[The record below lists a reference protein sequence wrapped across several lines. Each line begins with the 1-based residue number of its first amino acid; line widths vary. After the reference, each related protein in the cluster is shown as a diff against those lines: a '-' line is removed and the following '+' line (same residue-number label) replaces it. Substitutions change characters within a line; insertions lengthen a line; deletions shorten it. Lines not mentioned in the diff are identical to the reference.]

1 MLEEK
6 RLTRFRREARQRPAD
21 RVVPLGLPVRSR
33 QRRGLERGGIVHEPA
48 SPPSGAR
55 ASRAAPVHQNAIQP
69 RTEALGIVAARQRAI
84 GTDEG
89 VLQPLFRVFP
99 SSEHVQRVAAQAIAI
114 PRDEIGVSTGVAGLH
129 TAHQSGVARP
139 HVTYTHAR
147 PPGVTSLSRSGSCDA
162 ALHRRGIYHKGDL
175 QVRCQRSW
183 SMSRRATL
191 AGFLAVALSLAGCY
205 QDDTTVTAP
214 PRLRPRITVRLTDAP
229 FPYDS
234 LHGVT
239 IYVVRIEAS
248 TAQDSSGGDLWAVI
262 TEPRKSFDLLALQ
275 QGTTALLGEGEM
287 PAGRYHRIR
296 MTIDTSL
303 SSITWNDAAQTPAHV
318 NWYGQSSIYA
328 SVEYPV
334 DVPTE
339 GADIVLDFD
348 VGRSFLY
355 NFSSNNNAFD
365 FNPILRAINSA
376 AVGAIAGTVTQDSG
390 GTTRPVPNA
399 QVDVYTDSV
408 GYNLEATGRSDQA
421 GHYKVGFL
429 PPGSYLVKI
438 EEPFIPSLEPVATPN
453 VQVTAGGT
461 ATVSVTLPQAGAGH
475 AYIHISGP
483 TQVGVGGGINL
494 FAAVGDAS
502 GNPIQ
507 NPSITWT
514 SSDPTVAAIQ
524 GGNDTVTSAGVSV
537 RGVQAGVATIH
548 ATSSGLTD
556 SLVVHVVALGSLATV
571 TIEPASATIT
581 VGDSGVYLQAVFRD
595 SAGQSLGGGASWFS
609 SDTTV
614 VFVYPCGSCNGHQ
627 ELDTAPGMATVFATS
642 QGKTGQATI
651 TVGPSAPAATVTV
664 VPGSASLTGGDNAT
678 FTAQL
683 RDAAGNILSNRSVS
697 WSSTDASIVEITSV
711 NGPSATILARAAGL
725 ASLRATSEGKTGEAS
740 ISVAAPAPVATVT
753 VVPNTADLAV
763 GDSGVTFRADL
774 RDAAGNLL
782 TNRSVS
788 WSASDNSIISVR

>member
-1 MLEEK
+1 
-6 RLTRFRREARQRPAD
+6 
-21 RVVPLGLPVRSR
+21 
-33 QRRGLERGGIVHEPA
+33 
-48 SPPSGAR
+48 
-55 ASRAAPVHQNAIQP
+55 
-69 RTEALGIVAARQRAI
+69 
-84 GTDEG
+84 
-89 VLQPLFRVFP
+89 
-99 SSEHVQRVAAQAIAI
+99 
-114 PRDEIGVSTGVAGLH
+114 
-129 TAHQSGVARP
+129 
-139 HVTYTHAR
+139 
-147 PPGVTSLSRSGSCDA
+147 
-162 ALHRRGIYHKGDL
+162 
-175 QVRCQRSW
+175 
-183 SMSRRATL
+183 MSRRATL

-287 PAGRYHRIR
+287 PAGRYHRVR

-390 GTTRPVPNA
+390 GTTSPVPNA
-399 QVDVYTDSV
+399 QVFLYTDSI

-421 GHYKVGFL
+421 GYYKVGFL

-461 ATVSVTLPQAGAGH
+461 ATVSVTLPRAGAGH

-483 TQVGVGGGINL
+483 TQVGVGGTISL
-494 FAAVGDAS
+494 WAAVGDNN
-502 GNPIQ
+502 GNPVYTQ
-507 NPSITWT
+507 PVTWT
-514 SSDPTVAAIQ
+514 SSDATVAAVTAPP
-524 GGNDTVTSAGVSV
+524 GDTVAGARVTG
-537 RGVQAGVATIH
+537 RQAGIATIR
-548 ATSSGLTD
+548 ATSGGLTD
-556 SLVVHVVALGSLATV
+556 SLIVQVVVLGSVATV
-571 TIEPASATIT
+571 SIVPANATVT
-581 VGDSGVYLQAVFRD
+581 VGDSGVFLEAVVRD
-595 SAGQSLGGGASWFS
+595 SAGQVLNADASWFS

-614 VFVYPCGSCNGHQ
+614 VFVYPCGSCSGDQ
-627 ELDTAPGMATVFATS
+627 ALGRAPGMATVFATS

-651 TVGPSAPAATVTV
+651 TVVRATPVATVTV

-782 TNRSVS
+782 TNRAVS
-788 WSASDNSIISVR
+788 WSASDNSIISVSGFGAQVFVQPRAVGSVILRATSEGKTGQATITVH

>member
-1 MLEEK
+1 
-6 RLTRFRREARQRPAD
+6 
-21 RVVPLGLPVRSR
+21 
-33 QRRGLERGGIVHEPA
+33 
-48 SPPSGAR
+48 
-55 ASRAAPVHQNAIQP
+55 
-69 RTEALGIVAARQRAI
+69 
-84 GTDEG
+84 
-89 VLQPLFRVFP
+89 
-99 SSEHVQRVAAQAIAI
+99 
-114 PRDEIGVSTGVAGLH
+114 
-129 TAHQSGVARP
+129 
-139 HVTYTHAR
+139 
-147 PPGVTSLSRSGSCDA
+147 
-162 ALHRRGIYHKGDL
+162 
-175 QVRCQRSW
+175 
-183 SMSRRATL
+183 MSRRATL

-287 PAGRYHRIR
+287 PAGQYHRVR

-318 NWYGQSSIYA
+318 NWYGRSSIYA

-390 GTTRPVPNA
+390 GTTSPVPNA
-399 QVDVYTDSV
+399 QVFLYTDTI
-408 GYNLEATGRSDQA
+408 GYNLEATGRTDQA

-461 ATVSVTLPQAGAGH
+461 ATVSVTLPRAGAGH

-571 TIEPASATIT
+571 TIEPASATVT

-595 SAGQSLGGGASWFS
+595 SAGHSLGGGASWFS

-614 VFVYPCGSCNGHQ
+614 VFVYPCGSCSGDQ
-627 ELDTAPGMATVFATS
+627 ALGRAPGTATVFATS

-651 TVGPSAPAATVTV
+651 TVGPSAPVATVTV

-683 RDAAGNILSNRSVS
+683 RDVAGNILSNRSVS

-763 GDSGVTFRADL
+763 GDSGMTFRADL

-782 TNRSVS
+782 TNRAVS
-788 WSASDNSIISVR
+788 WSASDNSIISVSGFGAQVFVQPRAVGSVILRATSEGKTGQATITVH

>member
-1 MLEEK
+1 
-6 RLTRFRREARQRPAD
+6 
-21 RVVPLGLPVRSR
+21 
-33 QRRGLERGGIVHEPA
+33 
-48 SPPSGAR
+48 
-55 ASRAAPVHQNAIQP
+55 
-69 RTEALGIVAARQRAI
+69 
-84 GTDEG
+84 
-89 VLQPLFRVFP
+89 
-99 SSEHVQRVAAQAIAI
+99 
-114 PRDEIGVSTGVAGLH
+114 
-129 TAHQSGVARP
+129 
-139 HVTYTHAR
+139 
-147 PPGVTSLSRSGSCDA
+147 
-162 ALHRRGIYHKGDL
+162 
-175 QVRCQRSW
+175 
-183 SMSRRATL
+183 MSRRATL

-287 PAGRYHRIR
+287 PAGRYHRVR

-318 NWYGQSSIYA
+318 NWYGRSSIYA

-390 GTTRPVPNA
+390 GTTSPVPNA
-399 QVDVYTDSV
+399 QVFLYTDSI

-461 ATVSVTLPQAGAGH
+461 ATVSVTLPRAGAGH

-571 TIEPASATIT
+571 TIEPASATVT

-595 SAGQSLGGGASWFS
+595 SAGHSLGGGASWFS

-614 VFVYPCGSCNGHQ
+614 VFVYPCGSCSGDQ
-627 ELDTAPGMATVFATS
+627 ALGRAPGMATVFATS

-651 TVGPSAPAATVTV
+651 TVVRATPVATVTV

-782 TNRSVS
+782 TNRAVS
-788 WSASDNSIISVR
+788 WSTSDNSIISVSGSGALVFVQPRAVGSAVLSATSEGKTGQATITVH

>member
-1 MLEEK
+1 
-6 RLTRFRREARQRPAD
+6 
-21 RVVPLGLPVRSR
+21 
-33 QRRGLERGGIVHEPA
+33 
-48 SPPSGAR
+48 
-55 ASRAAPVHQNAIQP
+55 
-69 RTEALGIVAARQRAI
+69 
-84 GTDEG
+84 
-89 VLQPLFRVFP
+89 
-99 SSEHVQRVAAQAIAI
+99 
-114 PRDEIGVSTGVAGLH
+114 
-129 TAHQSGVARP
+129 
-139 HVTYTHAR
+139 
-147 PPGVTSLSRSGSCDA
+147 
-162 ALHRRGIYHKGDL
+162 
-175 QVRCQRSW
+175 
-183 SMSRRATL
+183 MSRRATL

-248 TAQDSSGGDLWAVI
+248 TAQDSSGGDPWAVI

-287 PAGRYHRIR
+287 PAGRYHRVR

-390 GTTRPVPNA
+390 GTTSPVPNA
-399 QVDVYTDSV
+399 QVFLYTDSI

-421 GHYKVGFL
+421 GYYKVGFL

-461 ATVSVTLPQAGAGH
+461 ATVSVTLPRAGAGH

-483 TQVGVGGGINL
+483 TQVGVGGTISL
-494 FAAVGDAS
+494 WAAVGDNN
-502 GNPIQ
+502 GNPVYTQ
-507 NPSITWT
+507 PVTWT
-514 SSDPTVAAIQ
+514 SSDATVAAVTAPP
-524 GGNDTVTSAGVSV
+524 GDTVAGARVTG
-537 RGVQAGVATIH
+537 RQAGIATIR
-548 ATSSGLTD
+548 ATSGGLTD
-556 SLVVHVVALGSLATV
+556 SLIVQVVVLGSVATV
-571 TIEPASATIT
+571 SIVPANATVT
-581 VGDSGVYLQAVFRD
+581 VGDSGVFLEAVVRD
-595 SAGQSLGGGASWFS
+595 SAGHVLDAGASWFS

-614 VFVYPCGSCNGHQ
+614 VFVYPCGSCSGDRA
-627 ELDTAPGMATVFATS
+627 LGRAAGMATVFATS
-642 QGKTGQATI
+642 QGKTGQA
-651 TVGPSAPAATVTV
+651 
-664 VPGSASLTGGDNAT
+664 
-678 FTAQL
+678 
-683 RDAAGNILSNRSVS
+683 
-697 WSSTDASIVEITSV
+697 
-711 NGPSATILARAAGL
+711 
-725 ASLRATSEGKTGEAS
+725 S
-740 ISVAAPAPVATVT
+740 ISVAAAAPVATVT
-753 VVPNTADLAV
+753 VVPDTATLAV
-763 GDSGVTFRADL
+763 GDSARFFRADL

-782 TNRSVS
+782 RNRTVS
-788 WSASDNSIISVR
+788 WSTSDPSVISVSGSGTLALVQPRAVGSAFLRATSEGKTGQATITVH

>member
-1 MLEEK
+1 
-6 RLTRFRREARQRPAD
+6 
-21 RVVPLGLPVRSR
+21 
-33 QRRGLERGGIVHEPA
+33 
-48 SPPSGAR
+48 
-55 ASRAAPVHQNAIQP
+55 
-69 RTEALGIVAARQRAI
+69 
-84 GTDEG
+84 
-89 VLQPLFRVFP
+89 
-99 SSEHVQRVAAQAIAI
+99 
-114 PRDEIGVSTGVAGLH
+114 
-129 TAHQSGVARP
+129 
-139 HVTYTHAR
+139 
-147 PPGVTSLSRSGSCDA
+147 
-162 ALHRRGIYHKGDL
+162 
-175 QVRCQRSW
+175 
-183 SMSRRATL
+183 
-191 AGFLAVALSLAGCY
+191 LAVALSLAGCY

-248 TAQDSSGGDLWAVI
+248 TAQDSSGGDPWAVI

-287 PAGRYHRIR
+287 PAGRYHRVR

-483 TQVGVGGGINL
+483 TQVGVGGTIFL
-494 FAAVGDAS
+494 YAAVGDNN
-502 GNPIQ
+502 GNPVYT
-507 NPSITWT
+507 NPVTWT
-514 SSDPTVAAIQ
+514 SSDPTVA
-524 GGNDTVTSAGVSV
+524 T
-537 RGVQAGVATIH
+537 VQAPGDTIAAQVTGRQPGIATIR
-548 ATSSGLTD
+548 ATSGSLTD
-556 SLVVHVVALGSLATV
+556 SLVVHVVAFGSLATV

-595 SAGQSLGGGASWFS
+595 SAGHSLGGGASWFS

-614 VFVYPCGSCNGHQ
+614 VFVYPCGSCSGDQ
-627 ELDTAPGMATVFATS
+627 ALGRAPGMATVFATS

-651 TVGPSAPAATVTV
+651 TVGRANPVATVTV

-788 WSASDNSIISVR
+788 WSASDNSIISVSGSGALVLVQPRAVGSAVLSATSEGKTGQATITVH

>member
-1 MLEEK
+1 
-6 RLTRFRREARQRPAD
+6 
-21 RVVPLGLPVRSR
+21 
-33 QRRGLERGGIVHEPA
+33 
-48 SPPSGAR
+48 
-55 ASRAAPVHQNAIQP
+55 
-69 RTEALGIVAARQRAI
+69 
-84 GTDEG
+84 
-89 VLQPLFRVFP
+89 
-99 SSEHVQRVAAQAIAI
+99 
-114 PRDEIGVSTGVAGLH
+114 
-129 TAHQSGVARP
+129 
-139 HVTYTHAR
+139 
-147 PPGVTSLSRSGSCDA
+147 
-162 ALHRRGIYHKGDL
+162 
-175 QVRCQRSW
+175 
-183 SMSRRATL
+183 MSRRATL
-191 AGFLAVALSLAGCY
+191 AGCLAVALSLAGCY

-248 TAQDSSGGDLWAVI
+248 TAQDSSGGDPWAVI

-287 PAGRYHRIR
+287 PAGRYHRVR

-438 EEPFIPSLEPVATPN
+438 AEPFIPSLEPVATPN

-461 ATVSVTLPQAGAGH
+461 ATVSVTLPRAGAGH

-483 TQVGVGGGINL
+483 TQVGVGGTISL
-494 FAAVGDAS
+494 WAAVGDNN
-502 GNPIQ
+502 GNPVYTQ
-507 NPSITWT
+507 PVTWT
-514 SSDPTVAAIQ
+514 SSDATVAAVTAPP
-524 GGNDTVTSAGVSV
+524 GDTVAGARVTG
-537 RGVQAGVATIH
+537 RQAGIATIR
-548 ATSSGLTD
+548 ATSGGLTD
-556 SLVVHVVALGSLATV
+556 SLIVQVVVLGSVATV
-571 TIEPASATIT
+571 SIVPANATVT
-581 VGDSGVYLQAVFRD
+581 VGDSGVFLEAVVRD
-595 SAGQSLGGGASWFS
+595 SAGQVLNADASWFS

-614 VFVYPCGSCNGHQ
+614 VFVYPCGSCSSDQALGR
-627 ELDTAPGMATVFATS
+627 APGTATVFATS

-651 TVGPSAPAATVTV
+651 TVGRATPVATVTV

-678 FTAQL
+678 FAAQL
-683 RDAAGNILSNRSVS
+683 RDSAGNILSNRSVS

-774 RDAAGNLL
+774 RDAAGNSL
-782 TNRSVS
+782 TNRAVS
-788 WSASDNSIISVR
+788 WSASDNSIISVSGSGALVLVQPRAVGSVILRATSEGKTGQATITVH

>member
-1 MLEEK
+1 
-6 RLTRFRREARQRPAD
+6 
-21 RVVPLGLPVRSR
+21 
-33 QRRGLERGGIVHEPA
+33 
-48 SPPSGAR
+48 
-55 ASRAAPVHQNAIQP
+55 
-69 RTEALGIVAARQRAI
+69 
-84 GTDEG
+84 
-89 VLQPLFRVFP
+89 
-99 SSEHVQRVAAQAIAI
+99 
-114 PRDEIGVSTGVAGLH
+114 
-129 TAHQSGVARP
+129 
-139 HVTYTHAR
+139 
-147 PPGVTSLSRSGSCDA
+147 
-162 ALHRRGIYHKGDL
+162 
-175 QVRCQRSW
+175 
-183 SMSRRATL
+183 MSRRATL
-191 AGFLAVALSLAGCY
+191 AGCLTLALSLAGCY
-205 QDDTTVTAP
+205 QDDTTANSP
-214 PRLRPRITVRLTDAP
+214 QGLRPRITVRLTDAP

-234 LHGVT
+234 LHSVT
-239 IYVVRIEAS
+239 VYVVRIEAS
-248 TAQDSSGGDLWAVI
+248 TAQDSSGGDPWATI

-287 PAGRYHRIR
+287 PAGRYHRVR

-318 NWYGQSSIYA
+318 NWYGRSSIYA

-390 GTTRPVPNA
+390 GATIPVPNA
-399 QVDVYTDSV
+399 QVSVYTDSI

-438 EEPFIPSLEPVATPN
+438 QEPFIPSLELVATPN

-483 TQVGVGGGINL
+483 TQVGVGGIIYL
-494 FAAVGDAS
+494 YAAVGDAS
-502 GNPIQ
+502 GHPVY
-507 NPSITWT
+507 PAITWT
-514 SSDPTVAAIQ
+514 TSDPAVATVSTPTDTGAAM
-524 GGNDTVTSAGVSV
+524 VTG
-537 RGVQAGVATIH
+537 RQAGVATIY
-548 ATSSGLTD
+548 ATTSGLTD
-556 SLVVHVVALGSLATV
+556 SLIVHVVMLGSVATV
-571 TIEPASATIT
+571 SIVPANATVT
-581 VGDSGVYLQAVFRD
+581 VGDSGVFLEAVVRD
-595 SAGQSLGGGASWFS
+595 SAGHVLDAGASWFS

-614 VFVYPCGSCNGHQ
+614 VFVYPCGSCSGDRA
-627 ELDTAPGMATVFATS
+627 LGRAAGMATVFATS

-651 TVGPSAPAATVTV
+651 TVGPPAPVATVTV
-664 VPGSASLTGGDNAT
+664 VPGSATLTSGDNAT

-697 WSSTDASIVEITSV
+697 WSSTDNSVVMITSA
-711 NGPSATILARAAGL
+711 NGPSATILAQAAGL

-740 ISVAAPAPVATVT
+740 ISVAAAAPVATVT
-753 VVPNTADLAV
+753 VVPDTATLAV
-763 GDSGVTFRADL
+763 GDSARFFRADL

-782 TNRSVS
+782 RNRTVS
-788 WSASDNSIISVR
+788 WSTSDPSVISVSGSGAQALVQPRAVGSAFLRATSEGKTGQATITVH

>member
-21 RVVPLGLPVRSR
+21 CVVPLGLPVRSR
-33 QRRGLERGGIVHEPA
+33 QRRGLERGGIVHD
-48 SPPSGAR
+48 PPSQPSAAG
-55 ASRAAPVHQNAIQP
+55 ASRAPPVDQNAKRP
-69 RTEALGIVAARQRAI
+69 RTEPLGIVAARQRAI

-89 VLQPLFRVFP
+89 VLQHLFRVFP
-99 SSEHVQRVAAQAIAI
+99 ISEHVQRVAAQAIAI
-114 PRDEIGVSTGVAGLH
+114 PRDEVGVSTGVAGLH
-129 TAHQSGVARP
+129 TAHQTGVARP

-147 PPGVTSLSRSGSCDA
+147 SPGVTSLSRSGSCDA

-191 AGFLAVALSLAGCY
+191 AGCLAVALSLAGCY

-287 PAGRYHRIR
+287 PAGRYHRVR

-318 NWYGQSSIYA
+318 NWYGRSSIYA

-390 GTTRPVPNA
+390 GTTSPVPNA
-399 QVDVYTDSV
+399 QVFLYTDSI

-421 GHYKVGFL
+421 GYYKVGFL

-461 ATVSVTLPQAGAGH
+461 ATVSVTLPRAGAGH

-483 TQVGVGGGINL
+483 TQVGVGGTISL
-494 FAAVGDAS
+494 WAAVGDNN
-502 GNPIQ
+502 GNPVYTQ
-507 NPSITWT
+507 PVTWT
-514 SSDPTVAAIQ
+514 SSDATVAAVTAPP
-524 GGNDTVTSAGVSV
+524 GDTVAGARVTG
-537 RGVQAGVATIH
+537 RQAGIATIR
-548 ATSSGLTD
+548 ATSGGLTD
-556 SLVVHVVALGSLATV
+556 SLIVQVVVLGSVATV
-571 TIEPASATIT
+571 SIVPA
-581 VGDSGVYLQAVFRD
+581 
-595 SAGQSLGGGASWFS
+595 
-609 SDTTV
+609 
-614 VFVYPCGSCNGHQ
+614 N
-627 ELDTAPGMATVFATS
+627 
-642 QGKTGQATI
+642 
-651 TVGPSAPAATVTV
+651 ATVTV
-664 VPGSASLTGGDNAT
+664 APGSASLTGGDNAT

-788 WSASDNSIISVR
+788 WSASDNSIISVSGSGALVLVQPRAVGSAVLSATSEGKTGQATITVH

>member
-1 MLEEK
+1 
-6 RLTRFRREARQRPAD
+6 
-21 RVVPLGLPVRSR
+21 
-33 QRRGLERGGIVHEPA
+33 
-48 SPPSGAR
+48 
-55 ASRAAPVHQNAIQP
+55 
-69 RTEALGIVAARQRAI
+69 
-84 GTDEG
+84 
-89 VLQPLFRVFP
+89 
-99 SSEHVQRVAAQAIAI
+99 
-114 PRDEIGVSTGVAGLH
+114 
-129 TAHQSGVARP
+129 
-139 HVTYTHAR
+139 
-147 PPGVTSLSRSGSCDA
+147 
-162 ALHRRGIYHKGDL
+162 
-175 QVRCQRSW
+175 
-183 SMSRRATL
+183 MSRRATL

-248 TAQDSSGGDLWAVI
+248 TAQDSSGGDPWAVI

-287 PAGRYHRIR
+287 PAGRYHRVR

-438 EEPFIPSLEPVATPN
+438 AEPFIPSLEPVATPN

-483 TQVGVGGGINL
+483 TQVGVGGTIFL
-494 FAAVGDAS
+494 YAAVGDNN
-502 GNPIQ
+502 GNPVYT
-507 NPSITWT
+507 NPVTWT
-514 SSDPTVAAIQ
+514 SSDPTVA
-524 GGNDTVTSAGVSV
+524 T
-537 RGVQAGVATIH
+537 VQAPGDTIAAQVTGRQPGIATIR
-548 ATSSGLTD
+548 ATSGSLTD
-556 SLVVHVVALGSLATV
+556 SLVVHVVAFGSLATV

-595 SAGQSLGGGASWFS
+595 SAGHSLGGGASWFS

-614 VFVYPCGSCNGHQ
+614 VFVYPCGSCSGDQ
-627 ELDTAPGMATVFATS
+627 ALGRAPGMATVFATS

-651 TVGPSAPAATVTV
+651 TVVRATPVATVTV

-774 RDAAGNLL
+774 RDAAGNSL
-782 TNRSVS
+782 TNRAVS
-788 WSASDNSIISVR
+788 WSASDNSIISVSGSGALVLVQPRAVGSAVLSATSEGKTGQATITVH

>member
-89 VLQPLFRVFP
+89 VLQHLFRVFP
-99 SSEHVQRVAAQAIAI
+99 ISEHVQRVAAQAIAI
-114 PRDEIGVSTGVAGLH
+114 PRDEVGVSTGVAGLH

-248 TAQDSSGGDLWAVI
+248 TAQDSSGGDPWAVI

-287 PAGRYHRIR
+287 PAGRYHRVR

-303 SSITWNDAAQTPAHV
+303 SSITWNDAAQTPAQV
-318 NWYGQSSIYA
+318 NWHGWSTISA
-328 SVEYPV
+328 FVEYPV
-334 DVPTE
+334 NVPTQ

-348 VGRSFLY
+348 VGRSFQFDFY
-355 NFSSNNNAFD
+355 NSNNEFD
-365 FNPILRAINSA
+365 FTPQLRAINSA
-376 AVGAIAGTVTQDSG
+376 AAGAIAGVVTQG
-390 GTTRPVPNA
+390 ANGTTQPVSNA
-399 QVDVYTDSV
+399 QVSVYGTYPGRADLT
-408 GYNLEATGRSDQA
+408 YLEATGRSD
-421 GHYKVGFL
+421 GDGRYKVAFL
-429 PPGSYLVKI
+429 PPATYVVSI
-438 EEPFIPSLEPVATPN
+438 EEPYLPTLDSVTTSGVE
-453 VQVTAGGT
+453 VTAGNT
-461 ATVSVTLPQAGAGH
+461 TPLSVLLPNAGSGGG
-475 AYIHISGP
+475 AYVRISGP
-483 TQVGVGGGINL
+483 TSVGVGGPITL

-502 GNPIQ
+502 GNPVQ
-507 NPSITWT
+507 NPSVTWT
-514 SSDPTVAAIQ
+514 SS
-524 GGNDTVTSAGVSV
+524 
-537 RGVQAGVATIH
+537 
-548 ATSSGLTD
+548 
-556 SLVVHVVALGSLATV
+556 
-571 TIEPASATIT
+571 PA
-581 VGDSGVYLQAVFRD
+581 
-595 SAGQSLGGGASWFS
+595 
-609 SDTTV
+609 
-614 VFVYPCGSCNGHQ
+614 
-627 ELDTAPGMATVFATS
+627 DTASV
-642 QGKTGQATI
+642 TG
-651 TVGPSAPAATVTV
+651 
-664 VPGSASLTGGDNAT
+664 L
-678 FTAQL
+678 
-683 RDAAGNILSNRSVS
+683 
-697 WSSTDASIVEITSV
+697 
-711 NGPSATILARAAGL
+711 
-725 ASLRATSEGKTGEAS
+725 
-740 ISVAAPAPVATVT
+740 
-753 VVPNTADLAV
+753 
-763 GDSGVTFRADL
+763 
-774 RDAAGNLL
+774 
-782 TNRSVS
+782 
-788 WSASDNSIISVR
+788 

>member
-1 MLEEK
+1 
-6 RLTRFRREARQRPAD
+6 
-21 RVVPLGLPVRSR
+21 
-33 QRRGLERGGIVHEPA
+33 
-48 SPPSGAR
+48 
-55 ASRAAPVHQNAIQP
+55 
-69 RTEALGIVAARQRAI
+69 
-84 GTDEG
+84 
-89 VLQPLFRVFP
+89 
-99 SSEHVQRVAAQAIAI
+99 
-114 PRDEIGVSTGVAGLH
+114 
-129 TAHQSGVARP
+129 
-139 HVTYTHAR
+139 
-147 PPGVTSLSRSGSCDA
+147 
-162 ALHRRGIYHKGDL
+162 
-175 QVRCQRSW
+175 
-183 SMSRRATL
+183 MSRRATL

-214 PRLRPRITVRLTDAP
+214 PRRRRRSTVRLTDAP

-239 IYVVRIEAS
+239 IYVLRIEAS

-287 PAGRYHRIR
+287 PAGRYHRVR

-390 GTTRPVPNA
+390 GTTSPVPNA
-399 QVDVYTDSV
+399 QVFLYTDSI

-421 GHYKVGFL
+421 GYYKVGFL

-461 ATVSVTLPQAGAGH
+461 ATVSVTLPRAGAGH

-483 TQVGVGGGINL
+483 TQVGVGGTISL
-494 FAAVGDAS
+494 WAAVGDNN
-502 GNPIQ
+502 GNPVYTQ
-507 NPSITWT
+507 PVTWT
-514 SSDPTVAAIQ
+514 SSDATVAAVTAPP
-524 GGNDTVTSAGVSV
+524 GDTVAGARVTG
-537 RGVQAGVATIH
+537 RQAGIATIR
-548 ATSSGLTD
+548 ATSGGLTD
-556 SLVVHVVALGSLATV
+556 SLIVQVVVLGSVATASIVPANATV
-571 TIEPASATIT
+571 T
-581 VGDSGVYLQAVFRD
+581 VGDSGVFLEAVVRD
-595 SAGQSLGGGASWFS
+595 SAGQVLNADASWFS

-614 VFVYPCGSCNGHQ
+614 VFVYPCGSCSGDQ
-627 ELDTAPGMATVFATS
+627 ALGRAPGMATVFATS
-642 QGKTGQATI
+642 QGKTGQAT
-651 TVGPSAPAATVTV
+651 
-664 VPGSASLTGGDNAT
+664 
-678 FTAQL
+678 
-683 RDAAGNILSNRSVS
+683 
-697 WSSTDASIVEITSV
+697 ST
-711 NGPSATILARAAGL
+711 
-725 ASLRATSEGKTGEAS
+725 
-740 ISVAAPAPVATVT
+740 VAAPAPVATVT

-782 TNRSVS
+782 TNRAVS
-788 WSASDNSIISVR
+788 WSTSDNSIISVSGSGALVFVQPRAVGSAVLSATSEGKTGQATITVH

>member
-1 MLEEK
+1 M
-6 RLTRFRREARQRPAD
+6 
-21 RVVPLGLPVRSR
+21 
-33 QRRGLERGGIVHEPA
+33 
-48 SPPSGAR
+48 
-55 ASRAAPVHQNAIQP
+55 
-69 RTEALGIVAARQRAI
+69 
-84 GTDEG
+84 
-89 VLQPLFRVFP
+89 
-99 SSEHVQRVAAQAIAI
+99 
-114 PRDEIGVSTGVAGLH
+114 ST
-129 TAHQSGVARP
+129 
-139 HVTYTHAR
+139 
-147 PPGVTSLSRSGSCDA
+147 
-162 ALHRRGIYHKGDL
+162 
-175 QVRCQRSW
+175 
-183 SMSRRATL
+183 RATL
-191 AGFLAVALSLAGCY
+191 VGCLVLALSIGGCY
-205 QDDTTVTAP
+205 QDDTTTTAP
-214 PRLRPRITVRLTDAP
+214 QRLRPRITVRLTDAP

-287 PAGRYHRIR
+287 PAGRYHRVR

-318 NWYGQSSIYA
+318 NWYGRSSIYA

-365 FNPILRAINSA
+365 FNPILRAINTA

-390 GTTRPVPNA
+390 GTTSPVPNA
-399 QVDVYTDSV
+399 QVSVYTDSI

-438 EEPFIPSLEPVATPN
+438 EEPFIPSLELVATPN

-483 TQVGVGGGINL
+483 TQVGVGGTIFL
-494 FAAVGDAS
+494 YAAVGDAN
-502 GNPIQ
+502 GNPVHT
-507 NPSITWT
+507 NAVKWT
-514 SSDPTVAAIQ
+514 SSDSTVAAVPAV
-524 GGNDTVTSAGVSV
+524 DTNSVYVSG
-537 RGVQAGVATIH
+537 RRPGSATIR
-548 ATSSGLTD
+548 ATSDTLTD
-556 SLVVHVVALGSLATV
+556 SLTVQVVALGNLASV
-571 TIEPASATIT
+571 SIVPASATVT

-595 SAGQSLGGGASWFS
+595 SAGHSLGGYASWFS

-614 VFVYPCGSCNGHQ
+614 VFVYPCGSCSGDRA
-627 ELDTAPGMATVFATS
+627 LGRAPGIATVFATS

-651 TVGPSAPAATVTV
+651 TVGRSTSAPVATVTV
-664 VPGSASLTGGDNAT
+664 LPGGASLTGGDYAT

-683 RDAAGNILSNRSVS
+683 RDSAGNILSNRSVS
-697 WSSTDASIVEITSV
+697 WSSTDNSVVTITSA
-711 NGPSATILARAAGL
+711 NGPSATILAQAAGL

-740 ISVAAPAPVATVT
+740 ISVAAPTPVATVT
-753 VVPNTADLAV
+753 VVPDTATLAV
-763 GDSGVTFRADL
+763 GDSVTFRADL
-774 RDAAGNLL
+774 RDAAGNAL
-782 TNRSVS
+782 TNRTVT
-788 WSASDNSIISVR
+788 WSTSDSTIISLYGFGAQALVQPRAVGSVLLRATSEGKSGQATITVH

>member
-1 MLEEK
+1 
-6 RLTRFRREARQRPAD
+6 
-21 RVVPLGLPVRSR
+21 
-33 QRRGLERGGIVHEPA
+33 
-48 SPPSGAR
+48 
-55 ASRAAPVHQNAIQP
+55 
-69 RTEALGIVAARQRAI
+69 
-84 GTDEG
+84 
-89 VLQPLFRVFP
+89 
-99 SSEHVQRVAAQAIAI
+99 
-114 PRDEIGVSTGVAGLH
+114 
-129 TAHQSGVARP
+129 
-139 HVTYTHAR
+139 
-147 PPGVTSLSRSGSCDA
+147 
-162 ALHRRGIYHKGDL
+162 
-175 QVRCQRSW
+175 
-183 SMSRRATL
+183 MSRRATL

-287 PAGRYHRIR
+287 PAGQYHRVR

-318 NWYGQSSIYA
+318 NWYGRSSIYA

-390 GTTRPVPNA
+390 GTTSPVPNA
-399 QVDVYTDSV
+399 QVFLYTDSI

-421 GHYKVGFL
+421 GYYKVGFL

-461 ATVSVTLPQAGAGH
+461 ATVSVTLPRAGAGH

-483 TQVGVGGGINL
+483 TQVGVGGTISL
-494 FAAVGDAS
+494 WAAVGDNN
-502 GNPIQ
+502 GNPVYTQ
-507 NPSITWT
+507 PVTWT
-514 SSDPTVAAIQ
+514 SSDATVAAVTAPP
-524 GGNDTVTSAGVSV
+524 GDTVAGARVTG
-537 RGVQAGVATIH
+537 RQAGIATIR
-548 ATSSGLTD
+548 ATSGGLTD
-556 SLVVHVVALGSLATV
+556 SLIVQVVVLGSVATV
-571 TIEPASATIT
+571 SIVPANATVT
-581 VGDSGVYLQAVFRD
+581 VGDSGVFLEAVVRD
-595 SAGQSLGGGASWFS
+595 SAGQVLNADASWFS

-614 VFVYPCGSCNGHQ
+614 VFVYPCGSCSGDQ
-627 ELDTAPGMATVFATS
+627 ALGRAPGMATVFATS

-651 TVGPSAPAATVTV
+651 TVVRATPVATVTV

-753 VVPNTADLAV
+753 VVPDTATLAL
-763 GDSGVTFRADL
+763 GDSGMTFRADL

-782 TNRSVS
+782 TNRAVS
-788 WSASDNSIISVR
+788 WSASDNSIISVSGFGAQVFVQPRAVGSVILRATSEGKTGQATITVH

>member
-1 MLEEK
+1 MSRHLAI
-6 RLTRFRREARQRPAD
+6 RL
-21 RVVPLGLPVRSR
+21 
-33 QRRGLERGGIVHEPA
+33 
-48 SPPSGAR
+48 
-55 ASRAAPVHQNAIQP
+55 
-69 RTEALGIVAARQRAI
+69 
-84 GTDEG
+84 
-89 VLQPLFRVFP
+89 
-99 SSEHVQRVAAQAIAI
+99 
-114 PRDEIGVSTGVAGLH
+114 
-129 TAHQSGVARP
+129 
-139 HVTYTHAR
+139 VT
-147 PPGVTSLSRSGSCDA
+147 A
-162 ALHRRGIYHKGDL
+162 AL
-175 QVRCQRSW
+175 
-183 SMSRRATL
+183 L
-191 AGFLAVALSLAGCY
+191 AAAGCY
-205 QDDTTVTAP
+205 QDEPGSIAP
-214 PRLRPRITVRLTDAP
+214 GNRKPVARVLLTDAP

-248 TAQDSSGGDLWAVI
+248 TAQDSSGGDPWAVI

-287 PAGRYHRIR
+287 PAGRYHRVR

-390 GTTRPVPNA
+390 GTTSPVPNA
-399 QVDVYTDSV
+399 QVFLYTDST
-408 GYNLEATGRSDQA
+408 GY
-421 GHYKVGFL
+421 YKVGFL
-429 PPGSYLVKI
+429 PPGSYFVKI

-461 ATVSVTLPQAGAGH
+461 ATVSVTLPRAGAGH

-483 TQVGVGGGINL
+483 TQVGVGGTISL
-494 FAAVGDAS
+494 WAAVGDNN
-502 GNPIQ
+502 GNPVYTQ
-507 NPSITWT
+507 PVTWT
-514 SSDPTVAAIQ
+514 SSDPTVA
-524 GGNDTVTSAGVSV
+524 T
-537 RGVQAGVATIH
+537 VQAPGDTISARVTGRQPGIATIR
-548 ATSSGLTD
+548 ATSGSLTD
-556 SLVVHVVALGSLATV
+556 SLVVHVVAFGSLATV

-595 SAGQSLGGGASWFS
+595 SAGHSLGGGASWFS

-614 VFVYPCGSCNGHQ
+614 VFVYPCGSCSADQALGR
-627 ELDTAPGMATVFATS
+627 APGMATVFATS

-651 TVGPSAPAATVTV
+651 TVGRATPVATVTV
-664 VPGSASLTGGDNAT
+664 VPGSAGLTGGDNAT

-782 TNRSVS
+782 TNRAVS
-788 WSASDNSIISVR
+788 WSTSDNSIISVSGSGALVFVQPRAVGSAVLSATSEGKTGQATITVH

>member
-1 MLEEK
+1 
-6 RLTRFRREARQRPAD
+6 
-21 RVVPLGLPVRSR
+21 
-33 QRRGLERGGIVHEPA
+33 
-48 SPPSGAR
+48 
-55 ASRAAPVHQNAIQP
+55 
-69 RTEALGIVAARQRAI
+69 
-84 GTDEG
+84 
-89 VLQPLFRVFP
+89 
-99 SSEHVQRVAAQAIAI
+99 
-114 PRDEIGVSTGVAGLH
+114 
-129 TAHQSGVARP
+129 
-139 HVTYTHAR
+139 
-147 PPGVTSLSRSGSCDA
+147 
-162 ALHRRGIYHKGDL
+162 
-175 QVRCQRSW
+175 
-183 SMSRRATL
+183 MSRRATL

-205 QDDTTVTAP
+205 QDDATVTSPQA
-214 PRLRPRITVRLTDAP
+214 LRPRITVRLTDAP

-287 PAGRYHRIR
+287 PAGRYHRVR

-318 NWYGQSSIYA
+318 NWYGRSSIYA

-390 GTTRPVPNA
+390 GTTSPVPNA
-399 QVDVYTDSV
+399 QVSVYTDSI

-421 GHYKVGFL
+421 GHFKVGFL

-438 EEPFIPSLEPVATPN
+438 EEPFIPSLELVATPN

-507 NPSITWT
+507 NASITWT

-548 ATSSGLTD
+548 ATSGSLSD
-556 SLVVHVVALGSLATV
+556 SLIVHVVVSGSVGSITV
-571 TIEPASATIT
+571 VPASATVT
-581 VGDSGVYLQAVFRD
+581 VGDSGVFLEAEFRD
-595 SAGQSLGGGASWFS
+595 SAGHLLGPGYASWFS

-614 VFVYPCGSCNGHQ
+614 VFVYPCGSCLGDQ
-627 ELDTAPGMATVFATS
+627 ALGRAPGIATVFATS

-651 TVGPSAPAATVTV
+651 TVGPSAPVATVTV

-697 WSSTDASIVEITSV
+697 WSSTDNSVVTITSA
-711 NGPSATILARAAGL
+711 NGPSATILAQAAGL

-753 VVPNTADLAV
+753 VVPNTATLAV
-763 GDSGVTFRADL
+763 GDSVTFRADL
-774 RDAAGNLL
+774 RDAAGNAL
-782 TNRSVS
+782 TNRTVT
-788 WSASDNSIISVR
+788 WSTSDSTIISLYGFGAQALVQPRAVGSVLLRATSEGKTGQATITVH

>member
-6 RLTRFRREARQRPAD
+6 RLTRFRRETRQRPAD
-21 RVVPLGLPVRSR
+21 RVVPLGLPVGSR

-69 RTEALGIVAARQRAI
+69 RTEALGIVAACERAI

-89 VLQPLFRVFP
+89 VLQHLFRVFP
-99 SSEHVQRVAAQAIAI
+99 ISEHVQRVAAQAIAI

-129 TAHQSGVARP
+129 TAHQTGVARP

-234 LHGVT
+234 LHSVT

-287 PAGRYHRIR
+287 PAGRYHRVR

-318 NWYGQSSIYA
+318 NWYGRSSIYA

-399 QVDVYTDSV
+399 QVFLYTDTI

-483 TQVGVGGGINL
+483 TQVGVGGTIFL
-494 FAAVGDAS
+494 YAAVGDNN
-502 GNPIQ
+502 GNPVYT
-507 NPSITWT
+507 NPVTWT
-514 SSDPTVAAIQ
+514 SSDPTVATVQ

-548 ATSSGLTD
+548 ATSGGLTD

-571 TIEPASATIT
+571 TIEPASATVT

-595 SAGQSLGGGASWFS
+595 SAGHSLGGGASWFS

-614 VFVYPCGSCNGHQ
+614 VFVYPCGSCSGDQ
-627 ELDTAPGMATVFATS
+627 ALGRAPGMATVF
-642 QGKTGQATI
+642 
-651 TVGPSAPAATVTV
+651 V
-664 VPGSASLTGGDNAT
+664 
-678 FTAQL
+678 
-683 RDAAGNILSNRSVS
+683 
-697 WSSTDASIVEITSV
+697 
-711 NGPSATILARAAGL
+711 
-725 ASLRATSEGKTGEAS
+725 TSEGKTGEAS

-753 VVPNTADLAV
+753 VVPNAADLAV

-782 TNRSVS
+782 TNRAVS
-788 WSASDNSIISVR
+788 WSASDNSIISVSGSGAQVLVQPRAVGSAVLRATSEGKTGQATITVH